1 MSLLVFTIR
10 LCNALFFLNV
20 ILLENK
26 VKTLPH
32 SALSTLC
39 DHAFLFLVPQMDC
52 SATCSI
58 IFPGFE
64 DKLTGFKFLESVS
77 SLKKKKKL
85 EYLPPSGTS
94 QTWLSRDHHHL
105 FGNTAVNSFR
115 TLRCSLL
122 KLSSWVVSWLGKSSA
137 WASISIN
144 ESIRLLRDSDMRQN
158 IFNTFLP

>member
-77 SLKKKKKL
+77 SLKKKK
-85 EYLPPSGTS
+85 
-94 QTWLSRDHHHL
+94 
-105 FGNTAVNSFR
+105 N
-115 TLRCSLL
+115 
-122 KLSSWVVSWLGKSSA
+122 
-137 WASISIN
+137 
-144 ESIRLLRDSDMRQN
+144 
-158 IFNTFLP
+158 

>member
-77 SLKKKKKL
+77 SLKKKKK
-85 EYLPPSGTS
+85 T
-94 QTWLSRDHHHL
+94 RV
-105 FGNTAVNSFR
+105 F
-115 TLRCSLL
+115 
-122 KLSSWVVSWLGKSSA
+122 
-137 WASISIN
+137 ASIRYFSNVIIQRSSSSVWQHCS
-144 ESIRLLRDSDMRQN
+144 E
-158 IFNTFLP
+158 FF